1 MGRFLL
7 RFTDRAFSV
16 VGSGGPLIPILGNLL
31 APGLAPLVLRSRR
44 VRAFAFRFVSQL
56 GIRYRE
62 SPVVREGDPAPRR
75 GPRAGDRLPDARIES
90 DGHSTWLLHAL
101 TAPGFRLLL
110 CGRLETWEPGALHR
124 LAERYAGLVT
134 VQRLSGDRGPDTLSD
149 PTGEAFARLGVRNAA
164 QYLVRP
170 DGHVAF
176 RSAGTDLTGLESYL
190 AQWLPGAQPAKS

>member
-1 MGRFLL
+1 
-7 RFTDRAFSV
+7 
-16 VGSGGPLIPILGNLL
+16 
-31 APGLAPLVLRSRR
+31 
-44 VRAFAFRFVSQL
+44 
-56 GIRYRE
+56 
-62 SPVVREGDPAPRR
+62 
-75 GPRAGDRLPDARIES
+75 
-90 DGHSTWLLHAL
+90 
-101 TAPGFRLLL
+101 
-110 CGRLETWEPGALHR
+110 LHR